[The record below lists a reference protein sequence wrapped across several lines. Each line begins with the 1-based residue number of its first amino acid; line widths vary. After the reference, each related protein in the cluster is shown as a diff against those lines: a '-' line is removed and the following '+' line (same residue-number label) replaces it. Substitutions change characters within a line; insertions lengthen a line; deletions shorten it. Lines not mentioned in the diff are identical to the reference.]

1 MEPLRCL
8 KKGELLEVQA
18 DKLRP
23 LDKNDIL
30 KAIENVPPSL
40 TTKDI
45 KIYKDFEKK
54 FSNNN

>member
-1 MEPLRCL
+1 MCFHEIT
-8 KKGELLEVQA
+8 KTA
-18 DKLRP
+18 
-23 LDKNDIL
+23 IL

-54 FSNNN
+54 FSNNI